1 MRVAFGNWKYLFS
14 NFWYVLICGLIPA
27 IFLALSFDY
36 TAFALVLRGFLFGD
50 PHDLHFLELL
60 RAFGPIRIDSVLG
73 GIYTVFTYMLTA
85 LFAALLLS
93 LVEKH
98 MRIGKR
104 TFSGMGTEMKN
115 LLLPCF
121 LIVLLFYALAET
133 AAIILA
139 AIMFWIFALKA
150 SLAVYLLCSLAALV
164 VFFVFLYVFEAF
176 YLWLPCLQ
184 ITGFRPYHA
193 FLYSYRLSMGVRWK
207 LIGAHALSIIVA
219 VGILCGMAFLP
230 EIAFRGAAL
239 VLCLFLYSSMFIRM
253 ETVYFET
260 DKLDRED
267 IIKSYREL

>member
-14 NFWYVLICGLIPA
+14 NFWYVLICGLIQA

-36 TAFALVLRGFLFGD
+36 TAIAQVLRAFIDGD
-50 PHDLHFLELL
+50 PRVHFLELL
-60 RAFGPIRIDSVLG
+60 RAFGPIRIDSILG
-73 GIYTVFTYMLTA
+73 GVYTGLTYILCS

-104 TFSGMGTEMKN
+104 TFSGVDIEMKN

-121 LIVLLFYALAET
+121 LIVLLFYALGQT
-133 AAIILA
+133 AAIILSA
-139 AIMFWIFALKA
+139 LMFWIF
-150 SLAVYLLCSLAALV
+150 SLSSTLVVYLLCLLAMLV
-164 VFFVFLYVFEAF
+164 VFFLFVYVFEVF

-207 LIGAHALSIIVA
+207 LIGAHVLSMIVA
-219 VGILCGMAFLP
+219 AAILSGMAFLP
-230 EIAFRGAAL
+230 EIAFRGVAL

-267 IIKSYREL
+267 ILKSYKEL

>member
-1 MRVAFGNWKYLFS
+1 MRVAFGNWKYLFT
-14 NFWYVLICGLIPA
+14 NFWYVLICGTIPA

-36 TAFALVLRGFLFGD
+36 TALSLVLRGFFSGD
-50 PHDLHFLELL
+50 PRDLHFLELL
-60 RAFGPIRIDSVLG
+60 RAFGPIRFDSLLG
-73 GIYTVFTYMLTA
+73 GVYTAFTYILCS

-121 LIVLLFYALAET
+121 LITLLFYSIAET

-139 AIMFWIFALKA
+139 ALMFWIF
-150 SLAVYLLCSLAALV
+150 SLRSTLVVYLLCVLAALV
-164 VFFVFLYVFEAF
+164 IFFLFLYVFEAF

-193 FLYSYRLSMGVRWK
+193 FLYSYRLSMGVRWR
-207 LIGAHALSIIVA
+207 LIGAHALSVIVA
-219 VGILCGMAFLP
+219 VAILGGMAFLP

>member
-1 MRVAFGNWKYLFS
+1 MRVVFGNWKYLFS
-14 NFWYVLICGLIPA
+14 NFWYVLVCGSIPA

-36 TAFALVLRGFLFGD
+36 TALSFVLRSFLHGT
-50 PHDLHFLELL
+50 PRVHFLDLL
-60 RAFGPIRIDSVLG
+60 RALGPIRIDSFLG
-73 GIYTVFTYMLTA
+73 GLYTAFTYILSS

-104 TFSGMGTEMKN
+104 TFSGMGVEMKN

-121 LIVLLFYALAET
+121 LIVLLFYAMAEA

-139 AIMFWIFALKA
+139 ALMFWVFSIRSTAI
-150 SLAVYLLCSLAALV
+150 VYLLCVLAMLV

-176 YLWLPCLQ
+176 YLWLPCMQ

-193 FLYSYRLSMGVRWK
+193 FLYSYRLAMGVRWK
-207 LIGAHALSIIVA
+207 LFLAHALSIIIAVA
-219 VGILCGMAFLP
+219 VLGGTSFLP
-230 EIAFRGAAL
+230 EIVFRGIAL
-239 VLCLFLYSSMFIRM
+239 VVCLLLYSSLFIRM

-267 IIKSYREL
+267 IIKSYKEL